1 MSLSTLSFP
10 RHPHL
15 GITKLSLEYQSV
27 VDFGLSTK
35 CDLYFRNILEV
46 SNINVL
52 CKLLNNFLF
61 VILKFYRNKYCN
73 KIYDITYY
81 VTQKIKNDF

>member
-27 VDFGLSTK
+27 VDLDFPRNVI
-35 CDLYFRNILEV
+35 YFINIEV

-52 CKLLNNFLF
+52 CKLLNDFLF

-73 KIYDITYY
+73 NHKIYDITYY